1 MKTKIVLWGKTE
13 KDEKV
18 LVAIE
23 LIENENIV
31 RTITIDEKDA
41 TEVFYNLMLNEW
53 REGKDLEFPPSAKKF
68 DKLLTVS
75 EDILPDGLSVER
87 PDLII
92 RAKTEWHFVVLSK
105 KLYDMYSS
113 ELEDIK
119 EKLKG
124 LSEYDNIIWEDLK
137 GFWDKVQVQIR
148 EKSLFRNHIES
159 LKVKTDEAFK
169 MLKELKKKGE
179 KELKEESSK
188 NFAHFSEILN
198 TIEDKIRS
206 GLGLHPIFEELK
218 QVQQKFR
225 ETEFSRDHRK
235 ALWDR
240 IDKVFK
246 DVKEKRFG
254 NKITEKS
261 PVTRMQRRYDGL
273 LDAIDKMEKSIERDK
288 KEMASPEQGGSFSF
302 GQLEME
308 IRKVKLSMV
317 EERMKS
323 KQEKL
328 DDMLKTKE
336 MLESKMK
343 SETERAEKQKQFE
356 HARKEAEEKIAKD
369 IRDRN
374 EQMGQNEEEL
384 KKAAEK
390 ISESKASAE
399 KKEKK
404 SVLQKLAEKA
414 EELIEEGKEQ
424 AEDALITIQAVA
436 EVVKDKVEDKMEG
449 VEDKLEDL
457 KDKAS
462 DIADIIED
470 KVEETVDRVKD
481 KIEELL
487 DRKEDKEKEKEAEK
501 EDLVEKEMDKDETE
515 EDKKV

>member
-53 REGKDLEFPPSAKKF
+53 REGKDIDFPPSAKKY

-124 LSEYDNIIWEDLK
+124 LSDYDNEIWEELK
-137 GFWDKVQVQIR
+137 GFWDKVQAQIR

-169 MLKELKKKGE
+169 LIKELKKRGE

-188 NFAHFSEILN
+188 NFAQFTEILN
-198 TIEDKIRS
+198 NIEEKVKG

-218 QVQQKFR
+218 EIQQKFR
-225 ETEFSRDHRK
+225 ETDFSRDHRK

-254 NKITEKS
+254 NKASEKS
-261 PVTRMQRRYDGL
+261 PITRMQRRYDGL
-273 LDAIDKMEKSIERDK
+273 LEAIDKMEKSIERDK
-288 KEMASPEQGGSFSF
+288 KEMATPDQGGSFSF
-302 GQLEME
+302 GQLEQE

-317 EERMKS
+317 EERMRS

-328 DDMLKTKE
+328 DDMLKTKD

-343 SETERAEKQKQFE
+343 SESDRAEKQKQFE
-356 HARKEAEEKIAKD
+356 HAKKEAEEKIAKD

-374 EQMGQNEEEL
+374 EQLGQNEDEL

-390 ISESKASAE
+390 ISESKTDSE

-404 SVLQKLAEKA
+404 GILQKLAEKA

-424 AEDALITIQAVA
+424 AEDALITMKAVA
-436 EVVKDKVEDKMEG
+436 EVVKDKVEDKMDG
-449 VEDKLEDL
+449 MEDKLEDF
-457 KDKAS
+457 KEKAS

-487 DRKEDKEKEKEAEK
+487 DRNDEKEDKETEAE
-501 EDLVEKEMDKDETE
+501 EKKD
-515 EDKKV
+515 